1 MLFLVHDPN
10 FHVFIHASPYKVAY
24 LITRLSEKRILDPAD
39 KRRRIP
45 ESYLHADVHVIT
57 ELEYGSDAEDA
68 VKSAW

>member
-10 FHVFIHASPYKVAY
+10 FHVFIHASPYKIAY

-45 ESYLHADVHVIT
+45 ESYLHVIT